1 MSVNESNLRRAIDK
15 EVSLTKKLKE
25 KEKNRERDYK
35 RFESKAKKKNLT
47 KTDLSAISRL
57 KKTITKYDT
66 EIADL
71 QHQISKNKSIINKYQ
86 NKLNQENQKKQKAL
100 SDSMKKSNSNN
111 QKYIIENQ
119 IIQDELL
126 KLANEVK
133 DSVEKKESIEY
144 DVFLSHSHKD
154 KADYISELSKILTE
168 KGLDVFEDSK
178 VFKVGD
184 SQTNMMNQGIRNSR
198 FCVIFIS
205 KNFMESKW
213 SNYEF
218 QGFLNRIMNDED
230 VKILPI
236 WHEVSAEEIYEYNPV
251 LPDIFALNTS
261 NQTIPEIADDIYEV
275 VKESQL

>member
-236 WHEVSAEEIYEYNPV
+236 WHEVSAEEIYKYNPV